1 MKTYL
6 PDGDIDLT
14 LFGPAIS
21 DENLANEV
29 CAILKLEER
38 RKDSEFEVKDVH
50 YVPAEVFHS
59 AISIFFFIGTILLF
73 VSNIFN
79 LRSTITIPSF

>member
-1 MKTYL
+1 LKTYL

-29 CAILKLEER
+29 CTILKSEER
-38 RKDSEFEVKDVH
+38 RKDSEFEVKDVQ

-59 AISIFFFIGTILLF
+59 AISIFFIGIILLF
-73 VSNIFN
+73 VWNIYLF
-79 LRSTITIPSF
+79 

>member
-14 LFGPAIS
+14 LFGPVIS

-29 CAILKLEER
+29 CAILKSEER

-59 AISIFFFIGTILLF
+59 AISIFFL
-73 VSNIFN
+73 
-79 LRSTITIPSF
+79 